1 MERNIIS
8 IVKRKKPNK
17 TIIQVRL
24 PVATLDIIQGRAEE
38 EGVAT
43 AEMCARIIQADVDRE
58 GRDPQFDKILSELK
72 KLGKK

>member
-1 MERNIIS
+1 MERNMIS

-24 PVATLDIIQGRAEE
+24 PISTLDIIQGRAEE